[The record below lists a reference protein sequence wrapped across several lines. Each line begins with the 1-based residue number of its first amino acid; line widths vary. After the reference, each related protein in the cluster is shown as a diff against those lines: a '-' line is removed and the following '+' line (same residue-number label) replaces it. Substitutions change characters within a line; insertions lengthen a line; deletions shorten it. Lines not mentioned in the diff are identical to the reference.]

1 MIDRIVRMVL
11 RRIARDMRLIDARG
25 ILGFPIEFA
34 QLKAQVAARK
44 YQEERDQPA
53 DGRADQHEIEIDI

>member
-1 MIDRIVRMVL
+1 ML
-11 RRIARDMRLIDARG
+11 RRIARDMRMIDARG

-34 QLKAQVAARK
+34 QLKAQIAARE
-44 YQEERDQPA
+44 YQEKRDQSA